1 MKTALVFWFT
11 GLSGSGKTTVATA
24 VKSRLEAAGR
34 TVLILDGDDVRN
46 RLHIQ
51 LGFSVAD
58 IIENNRLITD
68 LCLEASGGYDII
80 LVPIISPY
88 QSSRAHARSLLGDR
102 FYEIFFAADLDTV
115 MRRDVKGL
123 YKLARENK
131 LNNLIGFSPSNVYE
145 PPDSPDL
152 TIDSRIETIEQS
164 TAALYGFVNEK
175 WQEFSS

>member
-1 MKTALVFWFT
+1 MPVLFWVT
-11 GLSGSGKTTVATA
+11 
-24 VKSRLEAAGR
+24 
-34 TVLILDGDDVRN
+34 
-46 RLHIQ
+46 
-51 LGFSVAD
+51 
-58 IIENNRLITD
+58 
-68 LCLEASGGYDII
+68 
-80 LVPIISPY
+80 
-88 QSSRAHARSLLGDR
+88 
-102 FYEIFFAADLDTV
+102 ADLDTV

-131 LNNLIGFSPSNVYE
+131 LNNLIGFSPSNIYE